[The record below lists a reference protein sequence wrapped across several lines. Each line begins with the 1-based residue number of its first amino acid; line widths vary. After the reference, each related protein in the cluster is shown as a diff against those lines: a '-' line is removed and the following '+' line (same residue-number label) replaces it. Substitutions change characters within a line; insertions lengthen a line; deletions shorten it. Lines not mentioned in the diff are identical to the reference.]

1 MNSEVKAKWL
11 EALRSGEYRQSRY
24 RLRSLDNSFCCLGVL
39 CDIYTKEVGGSW
51 KYDKD
56 KFSDAYEMI
65 GGNGDYPVT
74 SKLPGCV
81 RDWAGLEEENP
92 QVFVGAFVGAYIG
105 QKYNFSTLAE
115 VNDSGEDFEFI
126 ADLIESH
133 L

>member
-1 MNSEVKAKWL
+1 MNPEVKAKWL
-11 EALRSGEYRQSRY
+11 EALRSGRYRQSRY

-56 KFSDAYEMI
+56 HFSDAYEMI

-74 SKLPGCV
+74 SELPGCV
-81 RDWAGLEEENP
+81 SNWAGVEGCNP
-92 QVFVGAFVGAYIG
+92 QVHDSKKKIITI
-105 QKYNFSTLAE
+105 NSTLAE
-115 VNDSGEDFEFI
+115 LNDEGKTFNEI
-126 ADLIESH
+126 ADIIEKH

>member
-11 EALRSGEYRQSRY
+11 EALRSGEYKQARY

-39 CDIYTKEVGGSW
+39 CDIYTKEVEGSW

-56 KFSDAYEMI
+56 QFSDAYEMI

-74 SKLPGCV
+74 SELPGCV
-81 RDWAGLEEENP
+81 RDWAEVEGCNP
-92 QVFVGAFVGAYIG
+92 QVHVKKEDNNYKFD
-105 QKYNFSTLAE
+105 TLAE
-115 VNDSGEDFEFI
+115 LNDEGKTFNEI
-126 ADLIESH
+126 ADLIEKQ